1 MNLTA
6 QCPDCDTRFTVE
18 DALAKIV
25 ADARAKVAAL
35 EADEA
40 DAAKELDR
48 VRAEVTNA
56 RGSLAALLSLTTATD
71 ASR

>member
-1 MNLTA
+1 MRAVVHGMNLTA
-6 QCPDCDTRFTVE
+6 HCPDCGARFTVE

-40 DAAKELDR
+40 D
-48 VRAEVTNA
+48 V
-56 RGSLAALLSLTTATD
+56 S
-71 ASR
+71 

>member
-6 QCPDCDTRFTVE
+6 HCPNCGARFTVE
-18 DALAKIV
+18 DAIETLV
-25 ADARAKVAAL
+25 YDARAKVAAL

-48 VRAEVTNA
+48 VRSEVTNA
-56 RGSLAALLSLTTATD
+56 RASLAALLSLTTTD

>member
-6 QCPDCDTRFTVE
+6 HCPDCDTRFTVE

-48 VRAEVTNA
+48 TRAEATKA
-56 RGSLAALLSLTTATD
+56 RASLAALLSLTTTKETP
-71 ASR
+71 

>member
-6 QCPDCDTRFTVE
+6 QCPDCGARFTVE

-56 RGSLAALLSLTTATD
+56 RASLAALLSLATATK
-71 ASR
+71 ATP

>member
-56 RGSLAALLSLTTATD
+56 RASLAALLSLATTD

>member
-48 VRAEVTNA
+48 TRAEATNA
-56 RGSLAALLSLTTATD
+56 RASLAALLSLTTATR
-71 ASR
+71 ATP

>member
-48 VRAEVTNA
+48 TRTEVTNA
-56 RGSLAALLSLTTATD
+56 RASLAALLSLTTATK
-71 ASR
+71 ATP